1 MGRFSVVSISTLIF
15 IIFSGKS
22 QISSCVKNQE
32 EARIMFGGDS
42 NWVPHEDG
50 GKMNLLGY

>member
-15 IIFSGKS
+15 TIFSGKT